1 MKEQTYANHCIVCN
15 VTSCQN
21 HHRDKNYCTLEA
33 IRVGTHEKDPS
44 HFIPRTGQA
53 PHVSVLS
60 LLFVRQHGLPR
71 IKNRCTSCCIYVIIG
86 SDRKSILE

>member
-44 HFIPRTGQA
+44 QPPCTDCQSFTAAHRSGQSA
-53 PHVSVLS
+53 
-60 LLFVRQHGLPR
+60 F
-71 IKNRCTSCCIYVIIG
+71 
-86 SDRKSILE
+86 